1 MKFNKLTKVSAFVLA
16 AVACFGAQAANNG
29 VSVSITP
36 VKSVLQS
43 HDDVLVNVKMTNNSG
58 ADQLVLKSGT
68 PFASTPDAL
77 FEVVR
82 DGVAV
87 DYVGR
92 VTKRVAPTA
101 SDYFVLKAGKSYSQT
116 VELSALYDMSA
127 TGNYSIR
134 YNFASEHTFGSA
146 SSQGFA
152 AASGAG
158 ELTSGNVSM
167 WINGHANAKVSPAP
181 TLSATLAASLSY
193 SGCSASRQ
201 SLISS
206 AFSGAK
212 SYASGAL
219 SYLNAGTKGARYT
232 TWFGVYDSTRYST
245 VKSHYNNILNAYN
258 SQPFVIDCSCTDS
271 GTYAYVYPNQPYK
284 IYVCGAFWSA
294 PATGTDSKAGTL
306 VHETSH
312 FTVLGGTADNAYGQ
326 TAAKSLAKSSPAK
339 AIMNADSHEYFA
351 ENNPF
356 QN

>member
-1 MKFNKLTKVSAFVLA
+1 MKFTKLAKASAFVLA
-16 AVACFGAQAANNG
+16 AVATFGASAASNG
-29 VSVSITP
+29 ITVSITP
-36 VKSVLQS
+36 AKAVLQS
-43 HDDVLVNVKMTNNSG
+43 NDDVLVTVKMTNNSG
-58 ADQLVLKSGT
+58 VDQLVLKSGT
-68 PFASTPDAL
+68 PFGSNPDAL

-87 DYVGR
+87 DYQGR
-92 VTKRVAPTA
+92 ITKRVAPTA
-101 SDYFVLKAGKSYSQT
+101 ADYFTLKAGKSYSQT
-116 VELSALYDMSA
+116 VELSALYDMSQ

-134 YNFASEHTFGSA
+134 YNFHSEHAFAGGN
-146 SSQGFA
+146 QGLVA
-152 AASGAG
+152 GGNAG

-167 WINGHANAKVSPAP
+167 WINGHSNGAKVSPAP
-181 TLSATLAASLSY
+181 SLQALAASLSY
-193 SGCSASRQ
+193 TNCSSSRQ
-201 SLISS
+201 SLISTAYGS
-206 AFSGAK
+206 AK
-212 SYASGAL
+212 TYASNAL

-232 TWFGVYDSTRYST
+232 TWFGTYDATRYST
-245 VKSHYNNILNAYN
+245 VKSHFSKISNAYAT
-258 SQPFVIDCSCTDS
+258 QAFVVDCSCTDS

-294 PATGTDSKAGTL
+294 PNTGTDSKAGTL
-306 VHETSH
+306 VHESSH